1 MVGGHRPVVPRTLG
15 RRPDCAATAR
25 LLRREKIPQSRRL
38 SKFRTRI
45 SADFAA
51 ETARWTQTPGPRSC
65 PSHASQA
72 IPDAAHA
79 SVPAPPQLPPVLR
92 GPTCVAL
99 GHVDAVARAGV
110 AVVPDDGV
118 GLMARVCGRRGAAA
132 EPALRALWR
141 RARRPGFAAKA
152 SSPRPTA

>member
-38 SKFRTRI
+38 SKFWTRI

-65 PSHASQA
+65 PTHASQA
-72 IPDAAHA
+72 ILDAAHA

-92 GPTCVAL
+92 GPARVAL

-110 AVVPDDGV
+110 AAVPDDRIS
-118 GLMARVCGRRGAAA
+118 LMAPAFGGPRAAG
-132 EPALRALWR
+132 P
-141 RARRPGFAAKA
+141 PPP
-152 SSPRPTA
+152 SSLFPPS